1 MIVSVSKK
9 TSALRRGLVNG
20 SAAVCAWWLKRRRL
34 LWMRLEGLAIGW

>member
-20 SAAVCAWWLKRRRL
+20 SAAVCVVAEASPTA
-34 LWMRLEGLAIGW
+34 MDAA